1 MTPTP
6 DPFDVAEWLTR
17 HLAALLEIPAE
28 EIEPT
33 VPLDALGVS
42 SLEEQTLTADL
53 EARYGLALPL
63 ADMRRHPTVAALSAH
78 LAGLAAAHDGNAE
91 DSVPRP

>member
-1 MTPTP
+1 MTRAPAP
-6 DPFDVAEWLTR
+6 ADVAGWLTLR
-17 HLAALLEIPAE
+17 LAALLEIPAE

-42 SLEEQTLTADL
+42 SLEEQMLTADL

-63 ADMRRHPTVAALSAH
+63 TDMRRHPTIAALSAH
-78 LAGLAAAHDGNAE
+78 LADLAAAHDRNAE